1 LANKVHGM
9 SPVVGNAKLA
19 AHAAWQVCSGALSPA
34 SNSYGDSGLLRPT
47 TPRRVRTRSG
57 DHPRPHRTHKMTT
70 EMRDHDGG
78 HHPCAADPRR
88 AVLGS
93 SRPPAPSSFLG
104 REPRMRCSSAST
116 HALNDDVR
124 ERIARRLS
132 FSPGSAPTAHNS
144 LLPFS
149 CCGRGMNSM
158 GERGGETVILITEEI

>member
-1 LANKVHGM
+1 M

-158 GERGGETVILITEEI
+158 GERGGETVILITEE